1 MTAIICNF
9 HCKINSIIADILND
23 LFFCKF
29 HCCILLL
36 CFCSVILVEYAPI
49 YFCTD
54 TWNHSFTGILPTNSE
69 IWTKSLNNCTI
80 ITGRIPRNPK
90 IILFQV
96 TADHIRIP
104 VYIAVDTKLV
114 PCCLYNFPERICQLM
129 NALCSKSSLIVIFQ
143 VKPYR
148 ILQFSSIQN
157 RHNLSG
163 FALNFC
169 DCHCIRVFINSYR
182 NLILCG
188 TLIVGFEIPIYN
200 IASFRDPDHCKIH
213 SIISNFFPVNLSLPC
228 RYVNSS

>member
-1 MTAIICNF
+1 MKQLFPRGKRIRPTDKDLVFYTALASLLPVFLLVVLLF
-9 HCKINSIIADILND
+9 HIGQIAGTNWQEVSLSQIVQDVNIPYL
-23 LFFCKF
+23 LFSMGVAGLVC
-29 HCCILLL
+29 LTA
-36 CFCSVILVEYAPI
+36 VVEYAPI

-104 VYIAVDTKLV
+104 VYIAVDAKLV

-148 ILQFSSIQN
+148 SMLQQS
-157 RHNLSG
+157 
-163 FALNFC
+163 
-169 DCHCIRVFINSYR
+169 
-182 NLILCG
+182 
-188 TLIVGFEIPIYN
+188 
-200 IASFRDPDHCKIH
+200 ASQHD
-213 SIISNFFPVNLSLPC
+213 L
-228 RYVNSS
+228 